1 MKTTY
6 METSDSCDNP
16 IDLSRRCDSVET
28 RKTPSPSDNSSS
40 FAESSPSF
48 ENDLPSSAIAAT
60 RKKSAMIRSD
70 TPPNSYRST
79 KYITKRS
86 YSSPSNAERPY
97 ASVKHELSASSS
109 PPPQHLP
116 HRHYKHESQ
125 QQQQSQSMNANDD
138 EDEMD
143 SYALHSAA
151 LHQKLQSIPAKASPS
166 IPSSPESTTSLQYP
180 MLRGRDGKLTRP
192 FKVYKHDTFSNP
204 FVSSIRSTTDLLA
217 DPLSDERY
225 MAFRQQ
231 MLEQIY
237 AANGG
242 QPTITNPK
250 MRRTAATVKSYAEN
264 KLQLNNQPENER
276 DFQSQSPAQQQN
288 SINCTSDSSEASC
301 ATNGKGQLKD
311 AAYFERRR
319 KNNAAAKKSRD
330 RRREKEDNI
339 SIRCAYLERE
349 NMLLKAELETA
360 KRHLARFVA
369 P

>member
-48 ENDLPSSAIAAT
+48 ESDLPSSAIAAA
-60 RKKSAMIRSD
+60 RKKSSIIRSD
-70 TPPNSYRST
+70 TPPNSYEST
-79 KYITKRS
+79 KYLSKRS
-86 YSSPSNAERPY
+86 YSSPSKPDCPY
-97 ASVKHELSASSS
+97 ATVKHESSS
-109 PPPQHLP
+109 PPSQLIP

-125 QQQQSQSMNANDD
+125 QQPTQPMNVND
-138 EDEMD
+138 EEID

-166 IPSSPESTTSLQYP
+166 IPSSPESTTSSQYP
-180 MLRGRDGKLTRP
+180 ILRGRDGKLARP
-192 FKVYKHDTFSNP
+192 FKAYKHDTFSNP
-204 FVSSIRSTTDLLA
+204 FATIPSTTDLLA

-250 MRRTAATVKSYAEN
+250 MRRTTTAVKGYTEN
-264 KLQLNNQPENER
+264 KLNQQNER
-276 DFQSQSPAQQQN
+276 EFQAQSPAPQPN

-301 ATNGKGQLKD
+301 ATNGKGPIKD
-311 AAYFERRR
+311 SAYYERRR

>member
-1 MKTTY
+1 MKTTF

-48 ENDLPSSAIAAT
+48 ENDLPSSTIAVG
-60 RKKSAMIRSD
+60 RKKSIITRSD
-70 TPPNSYRST
+70 TPPNSYQST
-79 KYITKRS
+79 KYTKRS
-86 YSSPSNAERPY
+86 YSSPSNPERSY
-97 ASVKHELSASSS
+97 ASIKHESSPSSS
-109 PPPQHLP
+109 PPQLVP

-125 QQQQSQSMNANDD
+125 HQQQKSQSINANDD
-138 EDEMD
+138 VID
-143 SYALHSAA
+143 SYALHSA
-151 LHQKLQSIPAKASPS
+151 LHQKLQNIPTKASPS
-166 IPSSPESTTSLQYP
+166 TPSSPESTTSAQYP

-204 FVSSIRSTTDLLA
+204 FVSIPSTTDLLA

-250 MRRTAATVKSYAEN
+250 MRRTTTIVKSYTESES
-264 KLQLNNQPENER
+264 QSSQQNER
-276 DFQSQSPAQQQN
+276 EFQTQSPAQHQN

-301 ATNGKGQLKD
+301 AINGKGPIKD
-311 AAYFERRR
+311 TAYYERRR

-330 RRREKEDNI
+330 RRRMKEDNI
-339 SIRCAYLERE
+339 VIRCAYLERE
-349 NMLLKAELETA
+349 NMVLKAELETA

>member
-1 MKTTY
+1 MKTTF

-48 ENDLPSSAIAAT
+48 ESDLPSSTIAAA
-60 RKKSAMIRSD
+60 RKKSSIIRSD
-70 TPPNSYRST
+70 TPPNSYQST
-79 KYITKRS
+79 KYLSKRS
-86 YSSPSNAERPY
+86 YSSPSKPERPY
-97 ASVKHELSASSS
+97 APVKHESS
-109 PPPQHLP
+109 PPPQLMP

-125 QQQQSQSMNANDD
+125 QQQPIQPMHANDD
-138 EDEMD
+138 EID

-166 IPSSPESTTSLQYP
+166 IPSSPESTTSSQYP
-180 MLRGRDGKLTRP
+180 MLRGRDGKLARP
-192 FKVYKHDTFSNP
+192 FKAYKHDTFSNP
-204 FVSSIRSTTDLLA
+204 FASIPSTTDLLA

-250 MRRTAATVKSYAEN
+250 MRRTTTAAVKGYTDS
-264 KLQLNNQPENER
+264 KLQLNQQNER
-276 DFQSQSPAQQQN
+276 EFQAQSPAQQQN
-288 SINCTSDSSEASC
+288 SVNCTSDSSEASC
-301 ATNGKGQLKD
+301 ATNGKGPIKD
-311 AAYFERRR
+311 SAYYERRR